1 MLLLQIILSRLKSAT
16 ESLSKVWNEVA
27 SQLYSQAGPEGQ
39 SASEPQPECKT
50 KRSEG
55 KDDVQD
61 ASYEVVDD
69 DKK

>member
-1 MLLLQIILSRLKSAT
+1 MAANNTEQIKLAT

-27 SQLYSQAGPEGQ
+27 SQLYSQPDPQGQ
-39 SASEPQPECKT
+39 PAQEKQTEDKPADEK
-50 KRSEG
+50 G
-55 KDDVQD
+55 DVQD